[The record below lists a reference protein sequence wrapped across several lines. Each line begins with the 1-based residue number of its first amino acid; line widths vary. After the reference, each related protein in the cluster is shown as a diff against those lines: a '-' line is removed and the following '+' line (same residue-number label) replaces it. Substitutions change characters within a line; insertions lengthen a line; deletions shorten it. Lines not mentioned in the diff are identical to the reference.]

1 MEKITGTLN
10 VIKKF
15 PLSKM
20 GNPHYVVSINN
31 KIFETKPNA
40 SLGYWITNFD
50 NKKVIAS
57 FKSYNQGGYLKNSK
71 RILIDV
77 KKLYDDDHLNTLNIG
92 SSTFNFK

>member
-31 KIFETKPNA
+31 KISGHIIP
-40 SLGYWITNFD
+40 
-50 NKKVIAS
+50 
-57 FKSYNQGGYLKNSK
+57 
-71 RILIDV
+71 
-77 KKLYDDDHLNTLNIG
+77 
-92 SSTFNFK
+92 FNNC